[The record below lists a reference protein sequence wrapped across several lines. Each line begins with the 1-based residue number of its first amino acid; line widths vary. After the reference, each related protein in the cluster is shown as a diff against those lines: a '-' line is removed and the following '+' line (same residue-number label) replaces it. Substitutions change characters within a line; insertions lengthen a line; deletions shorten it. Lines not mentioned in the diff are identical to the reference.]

1 MVRLPISFGFLVSL
15 MRTCLGGSVTSFWLE
30 QQLDGIYLSPRTLVL
45 SFYFFI
51 CLELYKLAIL
61 GF

>member
-45 SFYFFI
+45 SLYFFI